1 MGNDCSLLI
10 NSNYKLMLNDKII
23 NSSLCINF
31 VRDFEDV
38 YLLTDENLIKYTFKN
53 DKSVLDLIFVKS
65 IILNNFTKIKIQD
78 NNIIVT
84 NGLNE
89 IILNKYLYFISCK

>member
-1 MGNDCSLLI
+1 MGNSILI
-10 NSNYKLMLNDKII
+10 NNNHKLILNNKII
-23 NSSLCINF
+23 NSSLCIDF
-31 VRDFEDV
+31 VRDFEDI

-53 DKSVLDLIFVKS
+53 DENGLDLIFVKS

-78 NNIIVT
+78 KNIIVT

-89 IILNKYLYFISCK
+89 IILNKNLYFISCK